1 MPILQN
7 KLVMKSIEALH
18 DEALA
23 LTPDSASE
31 NGVAVSSP
39 PAIIHATKSS
49 HESPVNAPETDGDDI
64 MARIDHLLKKL
75 DEEDDAVITPPP
87 ANGPQTN
94 TPDAADHANSTATDH
109 PPIAARP
116 DLTDE
121 ADITSPHESPDSAP
135 DDTANSAEAN
145 SAETDNIKTN
155 NIQTDDIAADHPIET
170 SSADQDQALADIAAA
185 IYQARQQV
193 VDTVVADASQ
203 NLATPFDMDALSATV
218 ADEVRRTVSAVMTA
232 ELPQM
237 VRDAVSEAIRTLP
250 ADTSHQTKPAP
261 GKTSPAKA
269 GTKRK
274 TSAIK
279 KAVTKKA
286 TSKKPVAKKV
296 SVKKTASK
304 KATKA
309 S

>member
-23 LTPDSASE
+23 LTPVSASE
-31 NGVAVSSP
+31 SGVAVSSP
-39 PAIIHATKSS
+39 PAIIHATKSP
-49 HESPVNAPETDGDDI
+49 HESPANGPTTDGDDI
-64 MARIDHLLKKL
+64 MARIDQLLKKL
-75 DEEDDAVITPPP
+75 DEEDDTVITPPQAKVP
-87 ANGPQTN
+87 GTN
-94 TPDAADHANSTATDH
+94 ASDAADHANSTATDH
-109 PPIAARP
+109 PPISDRP
-116 DLTDE
+116 ALTDE
-121 ADITSPHESPDSAP
+121 ADLASPHESPDSAP
-135 DDTANSAEAN
+135 DDTA
-145 SAETDNIKTN
+145 DNADPNNKKTN
-155 NIQTDDIAADHPIET
+155 NFQTDDTAADHPTET
-170 SSADQDQALADIAAA
+170 SSADKVQALADIAEA

-203 NLATPFDMDALSATV
+203 NPAAPFDMDALSATV
-218 ADEVRRTVSAVMTA
+218 ADEVRRTVSAVMTT

-250 ADTSHQTKPAP
+250 ADTRQQPKPAL

-269 GTKRK
+269 GAKRK

-286 TSKKPVAKKV
+286 ASKKPVAKKGT
-296 SVKKTASK
+296 VKKTTSK

>member
-1 MPILQN
+1 
-7 KLVMKSIEALH
+7 MKSIEALH

-23 LTPDSASE
+23 LAPD
-31 NGVAVSSP
+31 
-39 PAIIHATKSS
+39 ITHATKSP
-49 HESPVNAPETDGDDI
+49 HELPANAPTTDGDDI

-75 DEEDDAVITPPP
+75 DEEDDMVITPPP
-87 ANGPQTN
+87 AKGPETN

-109 PPIAARP
+109 PPISDRP

-121 ADITSPHESPDSAP
+121 ANTTSPHESPASAP
-135 DDTANSAEAN
+135 DNTAGN
-145 SAETDNIKTN
+145 AETDNIKTN
-155 NIQTDDIAADHPIET
+155 NIRTDDIVADNPTET

-203 NLATPFDMDALSATV
+203 NPAAPFDMYALSATV
-218 ADEVRRTVSAVMTA
+218 ADEVRRTISAVMTA

-250 ADTSHQTKPAP
+250 ADTSHQPKPAP
-261 GKTSPAKA
+261 SKTSPAKA

-286 TSKKPVAKKV
+286 TSKKPVAKKAN
-296 SVKKTASK
+296 VKKTASK

>member
-23 LTPDSASE
+23 LTPKSASE

-39 PAIIHATKSS
+39 PAIIHATNSP
-49 HESPVNAPETDGDDI
+49 HESSANAPATDGDDI

-109 PPIAARP
+109 PPVAARP

-121 ADITSPHESPDSAP
+121 ADITSPHESLDSAP
-135 DDTANSAEAN
+135 DDTANN
-145 SAETDNIKTN
+145 AETDNIKTN
-155 NIQTDDIAADHPIET
+155 NIQTDDIAANHPTET

-203 NLATPFDMDALSATV
+203 NPATPFDMDALSATV

-232 ELPQM
+232 ELPRM
-237 VRDAVSEAIRTLP
+237 VRDAVSEAIRALP

-279 KAVTKKA
+279 KAVTKKVA
-286 TSKKPVAKKV
+286 SKKPVAKKAT
-296 SVKKTASK
+296 VKKTALK

>member
-7 KLVMKSIEALH
+7 KLLMKSIEALH

-31 NGVAVSSP
+31 NGVAMSSP
-39 PAIIHATKSS
+39 PAIMHATKSP
-49 HESPVNAPETDGDDI
+49 HEWSVNTPATDGNDI

-75 DEEDDAVITPPP
+75 DEEDDTVITPPP
-87 ANGPQTN
+87 AKGPETN
-94 TPDAADHANSTATDH
+94 TSDVADHANSTATDH
-109 PPIAARP
+109 PPIADRP

-121 ADITSPHESPDSAP
+121 ANIISPHESPDSAP
-135 DDTANSAEAN
+135 DHTANN
-145 SAETDNIKTN
+145 AETDNIKTN
-155 NIQTDDIAADHPIET
+155 NIHTNDITANHPTET
-170 SSADQDQALADIAAA
+170 SSADQDQALVDIATA

-193 VDTVVADASQ
+193 VDTVEAGASQ
-203 NLATPFDMDALSATV
+203 SPAAPFDMDALSATV
-218 ADEVRRTVSAVMTA
+218 ANEVRRTVSAVMTA

-250 ADTSHQTKPAP
+250 ADSSHQPKPAP

-269 GTKRK
+269 GTRRK

-279 KAVTKKA
+279 KSVTKKA
-286 TSKKPVAKKV
+286 ISKKPVAKKTT
-296 SVKKTASK
+296 VKKTAPK
-304 KATKA
+304 KAKKA

>member
-1 MPILQN
+1 
-7 KLVMKSIEALH
+7 MKSIEALH

-23 LTPDSASE
+23 LAPDIASE

-39 PAIIHATKSS
+39 PAITHATKSP
-49 HESPVNAPETDGDDI
+49 HESPANALATDGDDI

-75 DEEDDAVITPPP
+75 DEEDDTAITPPP
-87 ANGPQTN
+87 AKGPETN
-94 TPDAADHANSTATDH
+94 TPDAADHVNSTASDH
-109 PPIAARP
+109 LPISDRP

-121 ADITSPHESPDSAP
+121 ADITSPHESPNSAP
-135 DDTANSAEAN
+135 NDTADND
-145 SAETDNIKTN
+145 ETDNIKTN
-155 NIQTDDIAADHPIET
+155 NIRTDDIAADHPAET
-170 SSADQDQALADIAAA
+170 SSADQGQALADIAAA

-203 NLATPFDMDALSATV
+203 NPAAPFDMGALSATV

-250 ADTSHQTKPAP
+250 ADTSHQPKPAP

-286 TSKKPVAKKV
+286 TSKKPVAKKA

>member
-23 LTPDSASE
+23 LAPDIASE

-39 PAIIHATKSS
+39 PAIIHATKSP
-49 HESPVNAPETDGDDI
+49 HESTVNAPATDGDDI
-64 MARIDHLLKKL
+64 MARIDHLLEKL

-87 ANGPQTN
+87 AKRPEPN
-94 TPDAADHANSTATDH
+94 TSDAPDHANSTATDN
-109 PPIAARP
+109 PPISDRP
-116 DLTDE
+116 AFTDE
-121 ADITSPHESPDSAP
+121 AEITSPHESPDTAP
-135 DDTANSAEAN
+135 DDTADNT
-145 SAETDNIKTN
+145 ETNYIKTN
-155 NIQTDDIAADHPIET
+155 NIQTDDIAADHPTET
-170 SSADQDQALADIAAA
+170 SSADQYQTLGDIAAA

-193 VDTVVADASQ
+193 VDTVVTEASQ
-203 NLATPFDMDALSATV
+203 NPDAQFDMDALSATV

-250 ADTSHQTKPAP
+250 VDTSHQPKPA
-261 GKTSPAKA
+261 GRKTSPAKA

-279 KAVTKKA
+279 KSVTKKA
-286 TSKKPVAKKV
+286 TSKK
-296 SVKKTASK
+296 TASK
-304 KATKA
+304 KTTKG

>member
-7 KLVMKSIEALH
+7 KLVMKSIEVLH

-39 PAIIHATKSS
+39 PAIIHATKSPN
-49 HESPVNAPETDGDDI
+49 ESLVNAPATDGDDI
-64 MARIDHLLKKL
+64 MARIDHLLKTL
-75 DEEDDAVITPPP
+75 DEEDDTVITPPP
-87 ANGPQTN
+87 AKGPETN
-94 TPDAADHANSTATDH
+94 TSDAADHANSTATDH
-109 PPIAARP
+109 PPIADRP
-116 DLTDE
+116 DLNDE
-121 ADITSPHESPDSAP
+121 ADITSPHELPDSAT
-135 DDTANSAEAN
+135 DDTANN
-145 SAETDNIKTN
+145 AETDNIKTN
-155 NIQTDDIAADHPIET
+155 NIQTDDIAANHPTET

-203 NLATPFDMDALSATV
+203 NPAAPFDMDALSATV

-279 KAVTKKA
+279 KAVTKKVA
-286 TSKKPVAKKV
+286 SKKPVAKKAT
-296 SVKKTASK
+296 VKKTALK

>member
-23 LTPDSASE
+23 LTPDSASKG
-31 NGVAVSSP
+31 GVAVSSP
-39 PAIIHATKSS
+39 PAIIHATKSP
-49 HESPVNAPETDGDDI
+49 HESTVNAPATDGDDI

-75 DEEDDAVITPPP
+75 DEEDDTVITPPP
-87 ANGPQTN
+87 AKGPETN

-109 PPIAARP
+109 PPISNRP

-121 ADITSPHESPDSAP
+121 ADIASPHESPDNAP
-135 DDTANSAEAN
+135 DDTA
-145 SAETDNIKTN
+145 DNATTNIVKTN
-155 NIQTDDIAADHPIET
+155 NIQTGDIAADHPTET
-170 SSADQDQALADIAAA
+170 SSADQDRALADIAEA

-193 VDTVVADASQ
+193 VDTVVTEASQ
-203 NLATPFDMDALSATV
+203 NPDAQFDMDALSATV

-250 ADTSHQTKPAP
+250 ADTSHQPKPAP

-269 GTKRK
+269 GNKRE

-286 TSKKPVAKKV
+286 TSKKPVAKKAT
-296 SVKKTASK
+296 VKKTASE
-304 KATKA
+304 KATRA

>member
-31 NGVAVSSP
+31 NGVAESSP
-39 PAIIHATKSS
+39 PAIIHATKSP
-49 HESPVNAPETDGDDI
+49 HESPTNAPATDGDDI

-75 DEEDDAVITPPP
+75 DEEDDTLITPPP
-87 ANGPQTN
+87 AKGPEKN

-109 PPIAARP
+109 PPISDRP

-121 ADITSPHESPDSAP
+121 ADITSPNKSPDSAP
-135 DDTANSAEAN
+135 DDTADN
-145 SAETDNIKTN
+145 AETDNIKTN
-155 NIQTDDIAADHPIET
+155 NIRTDDIAADHPNEA
-170 SSADQDQALADIAAA
+170 SSADQDQALVDIASA
-185 IYQARQQV
+185 IYRARHQV
-193 VDTVVADASQ
+193 VDTIVADASQ
-203 NLATPFDMDALSATV
+203 NPAAPFDMHALSATV
-218 ADEVRRTVSAVMTA
+218 ADEVRRTVSAVMIA

-250 ADTSHQTKPAP
+250 ADTSHQPKPAP

-269 GTKRK
+269 GTKRRK
-274 TSAIK
+274 SAIK

-286 TSKKPVAKKV
+286 ASEKPVAKKAT
-296 SVKKTASK
+296 VKKTASK

>member
-23 LTPDSASE
+23 LTPKSASE

-39 PAIIHATKSS
+39 PAIIHATKSP
-49 HESPVNAPETDGDDI
+49 HESSVNAPATDGDDI
-64 MARIDHLLKKL
+64 MARIDHLLKRL
-75 DEEDDAVITPPP
+75 DEEDDTVITPPP
-87 ANGPQTN
+87 ATGPGTN

-109 PPIAARP
+109 PPVAARP

-121 ADITSPHESPDSAP
+121 ADITSPHELPDSAP
-135 DDTANSAEAN
+135 DDTAIN
-145 SAETDNIKTN
+145 AETDNIKTN
-155 NIQTDDIAADHPIET
+155 NIQTDDIAADHPTET

-203 NLATPFDMDALSATV
+203 NPAAPFDMDALSATV

-250 ADTSHQTKPAP
+250 ADTSHQPKPAP

-274 TSAIK
+274 TNAMK

-286 TSKKPVAKKV
+286 ANKKPVAKKAT
-296 SVKKTASK
+296 VKKTASE
-304 KATKA
+304 KATRA